1 MRAVEKAGATVN
13 DLALPPIFEQANA
26 AHQTISAYE
35 AFRSLAFEY
44 DNHRERLGSVV
55 RVLSST
61 QMGILLDRFP
71 VSEIGRLQEYLLPR
85 ITD

>member
-1 MRAVEKAGATVN
+1 MSLQQNGALVRSPHTLPLGALIEVSLYLLAGAQPVVG
-13 DLALPPIFEQANA
+13 
-26 AHQTISAYE
+26 
-35 AFRSLAFEY
+35 
-44 DNHRERLGSVV
+44 LGSVV

-71 VSEIGRLQEYLLPR
+71 VSEIGRLQEFLLPR